1 MNEVDK
7 RDRSVRAIVIDYL
20 AEMVRVVVISL
31 AIILPVRY
39 FLIQPFYV
47 KGASME
53 PTYNDHE
60 YLIINEIAYRLREPA
75 RGEVVVFRYPNDPR
89 QYFIKRVVGV
99 PGETVVVSAGRVKI
113 LSADRPEG
121 WYLDESEYLP
131 PDTFVAGERRVS
143 LGAAE
148 YYVLG
153 DNRGSSLDS
162 RSFGPVP
169 RRFIVG
175 RVWLRGWPIDKAE
188 VFRKPIYDEEK
199 TSI

>member
-1 MNEVDK
+1 MHNMNEVDK

-89 QYFIKRVVGV
+89 QFFIKRVVAM

-121 WYLDESEYLP
+121 WYLDESAYLP
-131 PDTFVAGERRVS
+131 DGTFVAGERRVS

-169 RRFIVG
+169 RANIVG

-188 VFRKPIYDEEK
+188 VFKKPSY
-199 TSI
+199 